1 MHRRALEREAQLKA
15 EVDRLQAL
23 LRLREQQLFGRK
35 TETAAAT
42 EPAAP
47 LATPTGRRRG
57 GRAASNRGQPG
68 PKRRD
73 YSHLPAV
80 LEDHELPPE
89 QCRCSRC
96 GQPFDDF
103 PGTED
108 SIILEVEV
116 RAHRRVIRRRRYRPT
131 CSCAAHPGIVTAP
144 PPPRLIPKSILG
156 VSIWVALLLD
166 KYLFYRPT
174 YRLLADWATHGL
186 DLSLGTVTDGL
197 RHLVPLF
204 EPVYEALVRRSQGQT
219 LWHADETRW
228 LVFASIEGKVG
239 YRWYLWVFH
248 SAEVVVFVLAAGRSH
263 DVPEEHFGPVEGR
276 GILVVDRYKAY
287 QAIDKVK
294 SGLIV
299 LAFCWAHVRR
309 DFLRVARSWPD
320 QEGWALDWV
329 AQIGTLYH
337 LNDERLKVRHDA
349 AAFAVAD
356 GALRAA
362 VTSVRGTWPGGTAG
376 SGRPSGA
383 AEGAGEPGGSLDGLD
398 GVRRAPRGA
407 DGQQHGRA
415 FGTWPGGGSEE
426 LLRQRLGV
434 ERPVGGDAVLAVPD
448 AVPVGSEPP
457 AVADGVPDRVR
468 GSRGP
473 GAGGRGPLPA
483 VEPQPGATPR
493 VGQRGGGPRRRTRRN
508 STRKPRSKG
517 LKSWSLQ
524 RAQFGGP
531 SRPCQTWETGLPN
544 TYQFDALSLYYRWR
558 CDIMVLKMS
567 LVIGQHGNRSVH
579 FTIEG
584 VVRRR
589 CAEGDVL
596 AATAAR
602 PSRTGRPAWQCGSDS
617 RGWPACSRP
626 RRGSQRGRSTGT
638 ASPRFRCEYHRRRC
652 YHFRLRKRLAR
663 CRHW

>member
-1 MHRRALEREAQLKA
+1 MDDGSASIFCFTPTRVTVSELDRLRAAPPPPESSPGPVCSAPSIPHGPCPVCPRLEQEFEPWRQAAYWQSMHRRALEREAQLQA

-35 TETAAAT
+35 TEAGAAT
-42 EPAAP
+42 EPTVPPANPDAP
-47 LATPTGRRRG
+47 PPRR
-57 GRAASNRGQPG
+57 NRGQQRGRTG

-80 LEDHELPPE
+80 VEDHELPPE

-96 GQPFDDF
+96 GQPFADF

-108 SIILEVEV
+108 AIILEVDV

-131 CSCAAHPGIVTAP
+131 CSCAAHPGIVIAP
-144 PPPRLIPKSILG
+144 PPPRLIPKSLLG
-156 VSIWVALLLD
+156 VSIWVTLLLD

-197 RHLVPLF
+197 RRLAPLF

-263 DVPEEHFGPVEGR
+263 EVPEEHFGPVEGR

-294 SGLIV
+294 SGRIV

-309 DFLRVARSWPD
+309 DFLTLARSWPD

-329 AQIGTLYH
+329 EQIGTLYH
-337 LNDERLKVRHDA
+337 LNDERLKVRRDA

-362 VTSVRGTWPGGTAG
+362 VTSFGERGQSELREAHLHPARQKVLESLGDHWTGLTVFVEHPEVPMDNNTAERSERGPVVGRKNYYG
-376 SGRPSGA
+376 SGSVWSGELA
-383 AEGAGEPGGSLDGLD
+383 AMLFSLFQTLCLWGLNPRLWLGAYL
-398 GVRRAPRGA
+398 GA
-407 DGQQHGRA
+407 CA
-415 FGTWPGGGSEE
+415 E
-426 LLRQRLGV
+426 
-434 ERPVGGDAVLAVPD
+434 
-448 AVPVGSEPP
+448 
-457 AVADGVPDRVR
+457 
-468 GSRGP
+468 
-473 GAGGRGPLPA
+473 AGGRPPEQVDRFLPWNLNA
-483 VEPQPGATPR
+483 EQRRAWGGEEEFQTPD
-493 VGQRGGGPRRRTRRN
+493 T
-508 STRKPRSKG
+508 S
-517 LKSWSLQ
+517 
-524 RAQFGGP
+524 
-531 SRPCQTWETGLPN
+531 
-544 TYQFDALSLYYRWR
+544 
-558 CDIMVLKMS
+558 
-567 LVIGQHGNRSVH
+567 
-579 FTIEG
+579 
-584 VVRRR
+584 
-589 CAEGDVL
+589 
-596 AATAAR
+596 
-602 PSRTGRPAWQCGSDS
+602 
-617 RGWPACSRP
+617 
-626 RRGSQRGRSTGT
+626 
-638 ASPRFRCEYHRRRC
+638 
-652 YHFRLRKRLAR
+652 
-663 CRHW
+663 